1 MYNISIE
8 MGFILL
14 LTAVIL
20 GFMIFL
26 LRGQKKAETLIAAES
41 EAKNIAD
48 RATLAAE
55 KLMED
60 ARQLMKETRE
70 IAKEEKKVAHED
82 FKEATSVKRDEL
94 NKLEQKLNNRESK
107 VEASESLAQK
117 HTSEA
122 NQLRTELHQK
132 VEQASQQTQTLDAQL
147 KKQES
152 LLEEIAQLSKEDAK
166 IQIIADLD
174 HELSNEKGTLIKN
187 RMAEINK
194 HCDNEAQSIITNAIQ
209 RYSGDCTY
217 QRTSAM
223 IQLPNDEMKGRIIGR
238 EGRNIR
244 AIEAATG
251 ASVLVDD
258 MPDTV
263 VISCFDPVR
272 KEVAKLTMQRLVEDG
287 RIHPTRIEET
297 VEAVKLE
304 IANEVM
310 KAGQDAV
317 DQLNIS
323 GLNTK
328 IIKLIGQLKYR
339 YSYSQNVLMHS
350 IEVASTMGMIA
361 AELGLDESK
370 AKRMG
375 LLHDIGKAVDHEI
388 EGSHAVIGADIL
400 RRSGEDAEVINGV
413 ECHHGDVTAN
423 SPLAVL
429 VAAADTISAGRPGAR
444 SETTEIYLKRL
455 QHLEEIGTS
464 FKGVSEC
471 FAIQGGRELRIIVNA
486 KEVAENQAYT
496 LARDIS
502 NRIEM
507 EMKYPGQIKV
517 SILRE
522 TRAIEYAK

>member
-1 MYNISIE
+1 MNMSTD
-8 MGFILL
+8 MTFILL
-14 LTAVIL
+14 LSAVL
-20 GFMIFL
+20 LAFMAFL
-26 LRGQKKAETLIAAES
+26 LRGQKKAASLIAAER

-48 RATLAAE
+48 RATIAAE

-70 IAKEEKKVAHED
+70 IAKEEKKLAYDE
-82 FKEATSVKRDEL
+82 FKEATQAKRDEL
-94 NKLEQKLNNRESK
+94 NRLEQKLNTREHK
-107 VEASESLAQK
+107 IEANEKQTQK
-117 HTSEA
+117 QAIEV

-132 VEQASQQTQTLDAQL
+132 LEDVN
-147 KKQES
+147 KQNQILAEKIEKQNT
-152 LLEEIAQLSKEDAK
+152 LLEEIAQLTKEDATTK
-166 IQIIADLD
+166 IISELD
-174 HELSNEKGTLIKN
+174 HELSQEKGNLIKN

-194 HCDNEAQSIITNAIQ
+194 QCDNEAQSIIANAIQ

-244 AIEAATG
+244 AIESATG

-258 MPDTV
+258 MPDVV

-272 KEVAKLTMQRLVEDG
+272 KEIARLTMQRLVEDG

-297 VEAVKLE
+297 VEAVKNE
-304 IANEVM
+304 ISKEVM
-310 KAGQDAV
+310 KAGQEAV
-317 DQLNIS
+317 DHLNIS
-323 GLNTK
+323 GLNDK

-339 YSYSQNVLMHS
+339 FSYSQNVLKHS
-350 IEVASTMGMIA
+350 IEVASTMGIIA
-361 AELGLDESK
+361 AELGLDEAK

-388 EGSHAVIGADIL
+388 EGSHAVIGAEIL

-429 VAAADTISAGRPGAR
+429 VSAADTISAGRPGAR

-464 FKGVSEC
+464 FNGVSEC

-486 KEVAENQAYT
+486 KEVKENQAYT

-517 SILRE
+517 TILRE
-522 TRAIEYAK
+522 TRAVEYAK

>member
-1 MYNISIE
+1 MSIE
-8 MGFILL
+8 QNFILL
-14 LTAVIL
+14 LTAIIL
-20 GFMIFL
+20 SFMGFL
-26 LRGQKKAETLIAAES
+26 LRGQKKAESLIEAER
-41 EAKNIAD
+41 EAKKIAD
-48 RATLAAE
+48 RASIAAE

-70 IAKEEKKVAHED
+70 IAKEEKAVALEE
-82 FKEATSVKRDEL
+82 FKASTKSKLEELRSLEEKLTAREKKIEANENLVQKNSAEINQLRNDWHDKLEL
-94 NKLEQKLNNRESK
+94 VNQQKSRLEASLLEQK
-107 VEASESLAQK
+107 
-117 HTSEA
+117 TI
-122 NQLRTELHQK
+122 
-132 VEQASQQTQTLDAQL
+132 
-147 KKQES
+147 
-152 LLEEIAQLSKEDAK
+152 LEGIAQLSREDAREK
-166 IQIIADLD
+166 ILADLD
-174 HELSNEKGTLIKN
+174 RELSNEKGSVIRD

-194 HCDNEAQSIITNAIQ
+194 YCDKEAQSIITNAIQ
-209 RYSGDCTY
+209 RYAGDCTY

-223 IQLPNDEMKGRIIGR
+223 IHLPNDEMKGRIIGR

-244 AIEAATG
+244 TIEACTG

-258 MPDTV
+258 IPDTV
-263 VISCFDPVR
+263 VISCFDPIR
-272 KEVAKLTMQRLVEDG
+272 KEVAKISMQRLVEDG

-297 VEAVKLE
+297 VEAVKIE
-304 IANEVM
+304 IENEVL
-310 KAGQDAV
+310 KAGQAAI
-317 DQLNIS
+317 DQLNLVGINDK
-323 GLNTK
+323 L
-328 IIKLIGQLKYR
+328 IKLIGQLKYR

-375 LLHDIGKAVDHEI
+375 LLHDIGKAVDHKI

-400 RRSGEDAEVINGV
+400 RRSGEDPEVINGV

-455 QHLEEIGTS
+455 QKLEEIGTS
-464 FKGVSEC
+464 FHGVNEC

-486 KEVAENQAYT
+486 SEVKENQAYT
-496 LARDIS
+496 LAREIS

-517 SILRE
+517 TILRE
-522 TRAIEYAK
+522 TRAVEYAK